1 MKAQSAFTLL
11 ELMTTVAVIAIL
23 ASIAIPSMRST
34 LINNRITSKTNE
46 FVRAIN
52 YLRSEAII
60 HNNNIAHH
68 IQALDIDDINISN
81 EFGEGWRV
89 WVDLNNDG
97 DYEEDIGIDVV
108 KEFRFPN
115 DNIVIN
121 DANNS
126 SRIEYGNRGRPV
138 MAYRFNICNNE
149 HPRGRIVRISASG
162 RVSVE
167 SCSLKNGG
175 SDWCGFSC

>member
-46 FVRAIN
+46 FIRAIN

-60 HNNNIAHH
+60 HNNSIAHQ
-68 IQALDIDDINISN
+68 IQALDINDINISN
-81 EFGEGWRV
+81 EFGEGFRV

-115 DNIVIN
+115 DNIIIN
-121 DANNS
+121 DANDS
-126 SRIEYGNRGRPV
+126 TPIQYGNRGRPF
-138 MAYRFNICNNE
+138 MTYRFNICNHE
-149 HPRGRIVRISASG
+149 HPQGRIVRISRTG
-162 RVSVE
+162 HVSVE
-167 SCSLKNGG
+167 SCPLTEGG
-175 SDWCGFSC
+175 SNSCNLNC